1 MARRQS
7 GRVLAPVA
15 QRALRAKSVG
25 WAVAASL
32 VSALLLGGLWT
43 WSSHESARASF
54 DRTASVSLELG
65 VLGLEQVID
74 GANAEAARAAE
85 SPALRA
91 ALVGTGT
98 ANAEAALRAELEKFR
113 VFDSVLLLDS
123 GGIPVAWTGGDPAV
137 ADLVSQLQPRRA
149 TETDLDV
156 VMRGV
161 QMRKDLGHPKGAS
174 TRVFDLDGTS
184 RAVAGAAIRNADRKI
199 VGAFHG
205 LIRLDTLTRLL
216 TRDEQADGTRI
227 MLLDAEGYVVAAG
240 EGPDGQAGES
250 RALEF
255 TAIEGAG
262 WSLLYEQSI
271 AETLRPVALPV
282 IASLA
287 VALVLAIVLGLLA
300 NWSSSRQVRPLWEL
314 YLGLRSARSGE
325 PVEVAV
331 PRAQGEAE
339 SLILAF
345 NDTVHQL
352 NESRATLERELTAL
366 RDQNTAF
373 QSQRK
378 TLAQMTITDP
388 LTQLANRRSFEEHLQ
403 KEIKRLGR
411 TKEGLAML
419 VCDIDD
425 FKKINDEFGHAAG
438 DEFLKQVARILKE
451 QARETDIVARYG
463 GEEFVVIAPSS
474 DLEGAVVFAE
484 RVRTA
489 VAEAS
494 FIVEETMRPRR
505 ATISIGVAV
514 YKGSQTGLFNA
525 ADAALYQAKA
535 AGKNC
540 VHAAE

>member
-1 MARRQS
+1 MARKAS
-7 GRVLAPVA
+7 SLVLAPVA
-15 QRALRAKSVG
+15 QKALLKKAVG

-43 WSSHESARASF
+43 WSSYHAARAGF
-54 DRTASVSLELG
+54 DRIASVSLDLG
-65 VLGLEQVID
+65 ALGLEQALA
-74 GANAEAARAAE
+74 GANADAALAAR

-91 ALVGTGT
+91 ALLGTKT
-98 ANAEAALRAELEKFR
+98 ADAEAALRAELEKHR

-123 GGIPVAWTGGDPAV
+123 EGVPVAWTGGDPAI
-137 ADLVSQLQPRRA
+137 ADLVSQLQPLSA
-149 TETDLDV
+149 TDADLEV

-161 QMRKDLGHPKGAS
+161 QMRKEMGGVKRAS
-174 TRVFDLDGTS
+174 ARAIDLDGAS
-184 RAVAGAAIRNADRKI
+184 RAVAGAAIRDADRAI
-199 VGAFHG
+199 VGSFHG
-205 LIRLDTLTRLL
+205 LVRLDVLTRLL
-216 TRDEQADGTRI
+216 TREQQARGTRI
-227 MLLDAEGYVVAAG
+227 LLLDAEGYVIAAG
-240 EGPDGQAGES
+240 GGLDGETGER
-250 RALEF
+250 RAREF
-255 TAIEGAG
+255 AALEGAG
-262 WSLLYEQSI
+262 WSLQYEQ
-271 AETLRPVALPV
+271 AMAATLRPLVLPAVTSLVVALL
-282 IASLA
+282 LA
-287 VALVLAIVLGLLA
+287 LVLGLLTHR
-300 NWSSSRQVRPLWEL
+300 SISRQVRPLWEL
-314 YLGLRSARSGE
+314 YLGLRNACGGE
-325 PVEVAV
+325 SVALEAPGV
-331 PRAQGEAE
+331 QGEAE

-345 NDTVHQL
+345 NDTIERLHRG
-352 NESRATLERELTAL
+352 RATIERELMAL

-378 TLAQMTITDP
+378 TLAHLTITDP

-403 KEIKRLGR
+403 KEIKRLSR

-425 FKKINDEFGHAAG
+425 FKKINDELGHAAG
-438 DEFLKQVARILKE
+438 DEFLKQIARILKE

-463 GEEFVVIAPSS
+463 GEEFVVIAPRS

-525 ADAALYQAKA
+525 ADAALYEAKA